1 MVINGQE
8 VELVGYLRFEKS
20 LSQWLYLGIK
30 RGFDILIAS
39 LLLIP
44 CAPIFLIVPI
54 LIKLDSPQGGVF
66 YLHKRVGKNGKTIYL
81 YKFRSM
87 RDGADKE
94 LAKMLKD
101 PKIRQQWEANYKIHN
116 DPRITRIGKILRKT
130 SIDELPQLL
139 NILKGDMSLIGPRPV
154 IESELEKYGKNRD
167 KFLSVTPGVTGWWAC
182 NGRSATSYE
191 DRMNLELYYIEHQG
205 LWMDIITMWRT
216 VWSVLK
222 GHGAE

>member
-191 DRMNLELYYIEHQG
+191 DRMNLELYYVDHQG
-205 LWMDIITMWRT
+205 LWIDIQTMWYT
-216 VWSVLK
+216 IWAVLK